1 MKFNIGDKVKFLNEK
16 GGGIISKILSNTM
29 VHVAVDDGFD
39 MPVMV
44 KDLVLISNNSV
55 GERYFAEHYEVE
67 NHKQAIQEAAAAN
80 QKTTENKNNQP
91 FDIPEGIYIAFVPDD
106 QKNLIIGN
114 VEVYLLNNT
123 GYDLIYSLFVR
134 DKLKYFGIDYGN
146 IEKYSEKSI
155 EVFNREELEYFN
167 SGAMQIL
174 FFKDSLA
181 EMIPPINTDY
191 KIKMLK
197 LLKEDN
203 FCVNNIFSS
212 RAYIQKLFDAPVIF
226 VKDAEP
232 TPTPTKASEVQIK
245 AEPLIRKHKVEDD
258 FAEVDLHI
266 EALCEHPETM
276 GNHEKL
282 QLQLDYFTRCLESA
296 IAENLQRVVFI
307 HGVGAGILKIELKK
321 IFEHYTMLE
330 YFDASIAKYGI
341 GATEVLIHGKR

>member
-29 VHVAVDDGFD
+29 VHVSVDDGFD
-39 MPVMV
+39 MPVLA
-44 KDLVLISNNSV
+44 KDLVLITSNTV
-55 GERYFAEHYEVE
+55 GERYFSEHYEVE
-67 NHKQAIQEAAAAN
+67 NNKQAIQEAAAVN
-80 QKTTENKNNQP
+80 QKKPENKDNRP

-106 QKNLIIGN
+106 QKNLIIGD

-134 DKLKYFGIDYGN
+134 DKSKYFGIDYGN
-146 IEKYSEKSI
+146 IERYSEKSI
-155 EVFNREELEYFN
+155 EVFNRDELEYFN

-174 FFKDSLA
+174 FFKDSL
-181 EMIPPINTDY
+181 EDMIPPINTDY

-203 FCVNNIFSS
+203 YSINNVFSS

-232 TPTPTKASEVQIK
+232 TPTQAKTSEPQIK

-266 EALCEHPETM
+266 EALCEYPETL

-296 IAENLQRVVFI
+296 IAENLHRVVFI

-321 IFEHYTMLE
+321 IFDQYSMIE

-341 GATEVLIHGKR
+341 GATEVLIHGQK